1 MDQLRRL
8 REQFTPEQAEALMDA
23 IEGRA
28 VSRDYFDAQLGL
40 LRKDFDAQL
49 GLLRKDV
56 DAQLGLL
63 RKDVDGQLGLLRRDV
78 ETQIALLRTEVDAR
92 LEAMEKRLIL
102 WGISLAG
109 LIVTLTTLFE
119 RLIR

>member
-8 REQFTPEQAEALMDA
+8 REQFTPEQAEALMEA

-28 VSRDYFDAQLGL
+28 VSQDYL
-40 LRKDFDAQL
+40 
-49 GLLRKDV
+49 
-56 DAQLGLL
+56 
-63 RKDVDGQLGLLRRDV
+63 
-78 ETQIALLRTEVDAR
+78 DAR

-102 WGISLAG
+102 WAISLAG